1 MERDSF
7 VEKHRFW
14 KKYGNY
20 IIAALTILVNIAALS
35 IFFSFYY
42 DLNDDFFMR
51 DIMSGAYTGMPDG
64 HNVQTLYVLGAFI
77 SLFYR
82 LYRTFPWY
90 GIFLLFCQMGSL
102 YAVGV
107 RLLRFCHSLLAK
119 VGCMTLL
126 TLFMWGMILPHLT
139 ALHYTFI
146 SAMLAAAA
154 IFLFLTTPRGFSV
167 KQFLVWNIPS
177 MLLAVLA
184 YQLRTEMLLLLFP
197 FISLAGVFRWVEEEK
212 FFQKENYIKYGV
224 VLACILGG
232 MLVSRLIDLAAY
244 GSGEWKQFLT
254 FFDKRTEVYDY
265 HLDIL
270 TSGEHGEYLRSIGLN
285 DAQQELLSNYNFGLD
300 ESINAE
306 LMGEI
311 AAYASMDTEYFDDI
325 PDTVRFYIYRTLH
338 SEDVPYS
345 RLVIALYFC
354 IALAGIYAVFAGVGR
369 WTFLWE
375 LALTG
380 LVRTALWM
388 FILIRGRYPE
398 RITHSLYVAEAAL
411 LLGMLCIQLMK
422 GNWLQF
428 REAGKEKAEGRRK
441 GAPAVFVL
449 LGLLCICYVPHSVK
463 KVMAD
468 EESREIS
475 HVNCLKIAQYCREH
489 PDNFYFKDVYSTV
502 GYSQKIFQDVDNSL
516 ANHDIMGGWLC
527 KSPLYGEKLG
537 KFGIATMEEGLL
549 YHDNVYFVTS
559 KDSDT
564 DWLTA
569 YYAGKGLAVSI
580 EKIDLIEGTYAVYK
594 LKELGE

>member
-1 MERDSF
+1 
-7 VEKHRFW
+7 
-14 KKYGNY
+14 
-20 IIAALTILVNIAALS
+20 
-35 IFFSFYY
+35 
-42 DLNDDFFMR
+42 
-51 DIMSGAYTGMPDG
+51 
-64 HNVQTLYVLGAFI
+64 
-77 SLFYR
+77 
-82 LYRTFPWY
+82 
-90 GIFLLFCQMGSL
+90 MGSL

-380 LVRTALWM
+380 LVRMALWM

-422 GNWLQF
+422 GN
-428 REAGKEKAEGRRK
+428 
-441 GAPAVFVL
+441 
-449 LGLLCICYVPHSVK
+449 
-463 KVMAD
+463 
-468 EESREIS
+468 
-475 HVNCLKIAQYCREH
+475 
-489 PDNFYFKDVYSTV
+489 
-502 GYSQKIFQDVDNSL
+502 
-516 ANHDIMGGWLC
+516 
-527 KSPLYGEKLG
+527 
-537 KFGIATMEEGLL
+537 
-549 YHDNVYFVTS
+549 
-559 KDSDT
+559 
-564 DWLTA
+564 
-569 YYAGKGLAVSI
+569 
-580 EKIDLIEGTYAVYK
+580 
-594 LKELGE
+594 